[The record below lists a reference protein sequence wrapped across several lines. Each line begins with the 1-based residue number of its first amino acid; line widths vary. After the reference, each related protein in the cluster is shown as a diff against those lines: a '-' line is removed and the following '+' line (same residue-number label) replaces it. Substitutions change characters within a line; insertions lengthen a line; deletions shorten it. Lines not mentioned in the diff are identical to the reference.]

1 LELRQEASDLLEYS
15 NAKLGRVTRYLG
27 FLADRTRKLGKIT
40 SLFIYLSKLKH
51 YPCFY
56 YLGLLRGSTLDHL
69 CFFLFCIFSWFIFI
83 MLFFQY
89 FFSLWVSKMGLIR
102 LLDKLHASS
111 GI

>member
-1 LELRQEASDLLEYS
+1 MELRQEASDLLEYS

-69 CFFLFCIFSWFIFI
+69 CFFCSAFS
-83 MLFFQY
+83 LGSSLLCY
-89 FFSLWVSKMGLIR
+89 FFSIFSLCGLVRWVLY
-102 LLDKLHASS
+102 DF
-111 GI
+111 